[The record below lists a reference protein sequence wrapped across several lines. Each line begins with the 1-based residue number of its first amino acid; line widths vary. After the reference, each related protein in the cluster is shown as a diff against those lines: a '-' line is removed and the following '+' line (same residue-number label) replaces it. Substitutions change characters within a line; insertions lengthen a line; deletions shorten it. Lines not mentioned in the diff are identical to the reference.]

1 MKHHINIV
9 IIALRVILFAAAVM
23 CIINLLKAYEFISTS
38 DIDNLYSYFDTL
50 FTPIDSATLNNRK
63 ILGVPYLANLK
74 WIAIGFT
81 LCYTALLIYGMLGI
95 IQFYKCLLKIEK
107 DQIFY
112 HTQGNQFRKV
122 GATVIIFAKV
132 KYILFCFIGIL
143 SYFDISQFFKQIPM
157 LLSLYLIGKLI
168 LIMSYMAERGE
179 FIKEENDLT
188 V

>member
-23 CIINLLKAYEFISTS
+23 CFINLIKTYEFFFTT
-38 DIDNLYSYFDTL
+38 DIDKLYSYFDNH
-50 FTPIDSATLNNRK
+50 FTPIDAVTLNNRK
-63 ILGVPYLANLK
+63 LLSASHITNLK
-74 WIAIGFT
+74 WVAIGFT
-81 LCYTALLIYGMLGI
+81 LCYTALLMYGMSGI
-95 IQFYKCLLKIEK
+95 VRFYKCLLKIEK
-107 DQIFY
+107 NQIFY
-112 HTQGNQFRKV
+112 HEQGAQFRKV

-132 KYILFCFIGIL
+132 KYVLFCFAGIL